1 MRPARSLEPGW
12 AASAR
17 PSNGGTPAPSRQ
29 LHVGATKV
37 LAEMD
42 AELLA
47 GLEAAGFNLDFGE
60 DGSGLFMKYL
70 TRGGGY
76 VFGCR

>member
-1 MRPARSLEPGW
+1 M
-12 AASAR
+12 
-17 PSNGGTPAPSRQ
+17 
-29 LHVGATKV
+29 